1 MQFGVWQRSW
11 QTQVT
16 KQNEEARTDIT
27 VLSRPAIFTGT
38 DVASL
43 EVVTAAVV
51 MTR

>member
-1 MQFGVWQRSW
+1 MQFGLLQRSGHI
-11 QTQVT
+11 QVT
-16 KQNEEARTDIT
+16 KQNKEARTDIT
-27 VLSRPAIFTGT
+27 VLSRPAILTGT